1 MRLNNFRIK
10 PRLVGA
16 FLTVAAIAAVVGL
29 VGLAQLKEIANVRLP
44 SVEGL
49 QQMQGAQQAL
59 LAIQRGLINR
69 QLIDSTARERLW
81 NKRRQWLEQAKKG
94 RELYEPLP
102 QTKEEAVLWQEF
114 KPVWEQWLEADE
126 RLASIQREKDALL
139 QRGARPLPAKSAR
152 WTTGPS
158 KPI

>member
-59 LAIQRGLINR
+59 LAIERGLIDR
-69 QLIDSTARERLW
+69 QLIDSAKRERLW
-81 NKRRQWLEQAKKG
+81 NKRDQWLEQAKKG

-126 RLASIQREKDALL
+126 RLASIQR
-139 QRGARPLPAKSAR
+139 
-152 WTTGPS
+152 
-158 KPI
+158 